1 MGLFTPAFQPAA
13 ILDLCRTWTVAGVAR
28 NLRRD
33 LQFRSAAHTRDRDPH
48 GARCERLASHL
59 DGLGLR
65 HAASRSWRGGRP
77 DSQCPVGP
85 RALQASVEALDFGKL
100 FVCRRLGAGGSC
112 WIVSLFLARP
122 RRGPHRP
129 DVRAA
134 RGVTEELV
142 HLYASIQI
150 AAAPPPI

>member
-33 LQFRSAAHTRDRDPH
+33 LQFRSATHTRDRDPH

-85 RALQASVEALDFGKL
+85 RELDDAADPASRQAVAAMVQKNRALFPREGALGQVALQRAGGLAGHRHLPFLAPLAAYAQPS
-100 FVCRRLGAGGSC
+100 LGA
-112 WIVSLFLARP
+112 
-122 RRGPHRP
+122 
-129 DVRAA
+129 
-134 RGVTEELV
+134 
-142 HLYASIQI
+142 
-150 AAAPPPI
+150 